1 MLWQTHIRIA
11 NEVLQ
16 RLGIPKST
24 IEADRLKEGVLAP
37 DKWGDYPH
45 HYGKSHAIAKL
56 WTSRFGYVNY
66 PTLKGKGFKAQTGCF
81 HPI

>member
-56 WTSRFGYVNY
+56 WTSRFGYLNRQY
-66 PTLKGKGFKAQTGCF
+66 KKRKGEIKRK
-81 HPI
+81 

>member
-56 WTSRFGYVNY
+56 
-66 PTLKGKGFKAQTGCF
+66 
-81 HPI
+81 